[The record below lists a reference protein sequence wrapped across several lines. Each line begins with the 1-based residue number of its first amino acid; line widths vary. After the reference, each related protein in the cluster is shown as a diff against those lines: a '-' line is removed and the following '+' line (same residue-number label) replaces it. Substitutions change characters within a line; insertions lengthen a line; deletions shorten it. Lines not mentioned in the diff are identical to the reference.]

1 MGGMARKR
9 DLDAATEEL
18 TSMLERHLAT
28 LSPSER
34 KAKMA
39 AFGRVTAK
47 VREKHAKSSTPGP
60 TAVSRRGALKRA

>member
-1 MGGMARKR
+1 MARKR
-9 DLDAATEEL
+9 DLDAAAEQL
-18 TSMLERHLAT
+18 TTIVERHLAT

-34 KAKMA
+34 KARIE

-47 VREKHAKSSTPGP
+47 VRGKYAKSSTPGP